1 MACTENGTLWSR
13 STSATSR
20 AAILL
25 LGQHIDRG
33 CYNGQTSWPK
43 HIVPDYRRQP
53 RCGTGLP
60 SLGKPAACALRN
72 YRPARV
78 LQPQAMQRPRRY
90 RPANPA
96 ASRSTLTGFVNDGG
110 QALGAWAHADV
121 GLNWHPCSQ
130 LAPMLLSPQ
139 WAHGVLVRSTMT
151 QLLNCSTGWQRH
163 LHVSLRR
170 FS

>member
-33 CYNGQTSWPK
+33 VLQR
-43 HIVPDYRRQP
+43 PDLVAKAHRARLSAWQP

-78 LQPQAMQRPRRY
+78 LQPQAMQRQRRF
-90 RPANPA
+90 RPTNPA
-96 ASRSTLTGFVNDGG
+96 ASRSTLTGFVNDAGR
-110 QALGAWAHADV
+110 ALGAWA
-121 GLNWHPCSQ
+121 
-130 LAPMLLSPQ
+130 
-139 WAHGVLVRSTMT
+139 
-151 QLLNCSTGWQRH
+151 
-163 LHVSLRR
+163 
-170 FS
+170 